1 VIHNSSHALAAAEVA
16 VAEANLAVFQHSYDV
31 LVATADL
38 A

>member
-16 VAEANLAVFQHSYDV
+16 VAEANLAALQAAYDV